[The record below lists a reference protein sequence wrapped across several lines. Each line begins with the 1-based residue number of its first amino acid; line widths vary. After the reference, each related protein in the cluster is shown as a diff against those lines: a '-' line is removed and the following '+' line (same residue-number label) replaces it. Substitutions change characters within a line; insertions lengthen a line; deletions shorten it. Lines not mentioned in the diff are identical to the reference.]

1 MKSWS
6 RIIVPSL
13 GLLFELMGNPI
24 YLRVLFLKH
33 SLYLIYIFR
42 SDFCYIT
49 LTNFVFEVD
58 ALFERSNQSS
68 LLKFLL
74 NHLNCLK
81 ILVFDSLLP
90 QV

>member
-1 MKSWS
+1 MKNWS

-49 LTNFVFEVD
+49 LTDFVFEVD
-58 ALFERSNQSS
+58 ALFERSNCSIFFVKVS
-68 LLKFLL
+68 IKSFELFE
-74 NHLNCLK
+74 NFS
-81 ILVFDSLLP
+81 V
-90 QV
+90 